1 MPQLQ
6 NFCKSSAKCF
16 RTGSSGLVSSP
27 FLAALLVF
35 FARKE
40 TLAKN
45 FLTELH
51 KNLTVEVLSSDNSE
65 NLQFDVVTDLCIEMF
80 VRLENSIFANMK
92 GIVWHEKNRQRK

>member
-16 RTGSSGLVSSP
+16 RTGSSGFVSSP

-92 GIVWHEKNRQRK
+92 GIV